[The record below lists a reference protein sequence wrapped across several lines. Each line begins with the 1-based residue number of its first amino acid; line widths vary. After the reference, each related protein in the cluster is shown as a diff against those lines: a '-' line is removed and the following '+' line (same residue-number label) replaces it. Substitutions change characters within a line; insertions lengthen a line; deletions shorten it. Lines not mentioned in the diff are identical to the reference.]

1 MPQAEVS
8 HFKILL
14 AEDDKDDR
22 LFLQEAALF
31 LQTETKI
38 EIECVKD
45 GVELMHTLLA
55 PNLEPPDVIFL
66 DINMPLKN
74 GLECL
79 HEIRNHP
86 ELEDLPVIIF
96 TTSQRESEIDEAYD
110 AGANIYLIKPHQF
123 PVLTEM
129 LKKICRMDWK
139 HQKPSLWRDEFVWRK

>member
-1 MPQAEVS
+1 MPQAEIS
-8 HFKILL
+8 QFKILL

-55 PNLEPPDVIFL
+55 PDLKPPDVIF
-66 DINMPLKN
+66 
-74 GLECL
+74 

-123 PVLTEM
+123 PLLTEM
-129 LKKICRMDWK
+129 LKKICMMDWK